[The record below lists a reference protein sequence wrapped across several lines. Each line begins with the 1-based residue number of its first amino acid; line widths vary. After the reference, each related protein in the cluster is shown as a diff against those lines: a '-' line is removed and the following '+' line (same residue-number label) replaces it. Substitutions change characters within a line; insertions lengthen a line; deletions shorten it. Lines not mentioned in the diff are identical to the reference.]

1 MATDYYVD
9 ADSGSDANGG
19 TSWGDA
25 KEHLQAAIDLI
36 TGVVNDQ
43 TTIHLKAGT
52 TAEYTQEVTIRGIR
66 PLGADAGLTIQ
77 PEIWTQSN
85 YDDADGDPFNATPA
99 TGIFDITAD
108 DKPCVLTMDITVIDS
123 VVDFLGMEFEGKLTS
138 QEMAHV
144 LVAYSRFEG
153 EDAMAFANGYG
164 GLTLENCYLDS
175 MPLPVVAYANSTVSL
190 MGDVYI
196 VNPFI
201 TGIWALVK
209 SNVYIAPWT
218 EKPMDYYTLQIK
230 TTSPR
235 QTDFAAIK
243 AVGSSY
249 VFVKSGDINPWDL
262 SVSRVEITNDLDVL
276 PPNYYGV
283 VLESASLLQGAS
295 LMSFKTKNKKG
306 DYVDMPAAN
315 CFARRNSI
323 DTLSV

>member
-1 MATDYYVD
+1 
-9 ADSGSDANGG
+9 
-19 TSWGDA
+19 SWGDA

-66 PLGADAGLTIQ
+66 PLGADGGLTIQ

-85 YDDADGDPFNATPA
+85 YD
-99 TGIFDITAD
+99 
-108 DKPCVLTMDITVIDS
+108 
-123 VVDFLGMEFEGKLTS
+123 
-138 QEMAHV
+138 
-144 LVAYSRFEG
+144 
-153 EDAMAFANGYG
+153 DAMAFANGYG